1 MKSGSLR
8 LVVGLAAAL
17 SLLVPA
23 TIAGAA
29 LNDVGTVTA
38 ATGAYDETATAWFVE
53 LRGAPTAK
61 GGNRDALRAEHAAFK
76 AAAKAEGVALT
87 ERYEYTGAWNGLS
100 VRVARGQVARLA
112 GVSGVKAIYPVVQA
126 TLPPATSGNAD
137 PDINNATG
145 MTGANIARTEL
156 GLTGKGVTI
165 AIMDSGLDYTLPE
178 FGSCASVG
186 RSCRVRA
193 GWDFVGDDFDS
204 NEADSTFNPVA
215 VPDPDPAPCNPIV
228 ADQRAAQPGAG
239 VSNAGHGT
247 HVAGIAA
254 ADGRNI
260 TGGVTGVAPEASL
273 VALKVFGCNGS
284 TDSDIMAAAME
295 RALELGADVLNMS
308 IGAAFVTWP
317 QYPTAVAADNLVDAG
332 VVVVTS
338 TGNSGANGLW
348 SASAPGVAHK
358 VIASAAV
365 DNVIETLPA
374 FRFGGKTYGYQRATA
389 APDPPLSGSNTLVVA
404 SPLNGCTPITNDVA
418 GKVVLI
424 QRGVCTF
431 HVKAATAQAAGAA
444 AVVLFNNVA
453 GPINPT
459 VAGPVPI
466 TIPVVAVTLAAGTEI
481 QSGAPGTLTWTDQV
495 VEQPLA
501 TGNTTSS
508 FSSYGTT
515 AELVLKPDVAA
526 PGGQIFSTWPHQQF
540 AGHNTIGGTSMASP
554 HVAGSA
560 ALYLQAHPGATAD
573 TIRTALQNTAR
584 PIGFTGVPAALE
596 STFRQGAGM
605 IQVDKAITSATSVTP
620 SKLSLGEGN
629 GGSATVAVSNTGS
642 SAVTYDITT
651 VEGLDAFPIATQV
664 YPFGFGLGFGVT
676 HVTIDSLVLTVPA
689 GGTASKTF
697 TLTPD
702 AGLPEKALYGGWVVL
717 TPRGGG
723 QVLRVPFA
731 GFKGD
736 YQSLPTLNAGGCN
749 YPALVQF
756 EAQADAPF
764 ACAGLTTFERR
775 DSGATYTMEGN
786 DVPAVLYHL
795 NHPTRWLRIEVLNAD
810 GSRVHPVFSEA
821 QPLQEF
827 LPRNSTNA
835 SFFAF
840 TWDGMRSH
848 DQGNGNGDHRRALP
862 NGRYVLRFTALKAL
876 GDPNT
881 PGHTET
887 WTSPVITLAR

>member
-1 MKSGSLR
+1 MKGGSLR
-8 LVVGLAAAL
+8 LVVGLAVTL
-17 SLLVPA
+17 GLFVPA

-29 LNDVGTVTA
+29 LNDVGTVVA

-61 GGNRDALRAEHAAFK
+61 GGNTDALRAEHAAFR
-76 AAAKAEGVALT
+76 AAAKSEGVSLT
-87 ERYEYTGAWNGLS
+87 ERFDYTGVWNGVS
-100 VRVARGQVARLA
+100 VRVARGQASKLA
-112 GVSGVKAIYPVVQA
+112 GVSGVKAIYPVVEA
-126 TLPPATSGNAD
+126 TLPPATSGTAD

-145 MTGANIARTEL
+145 MTGANVARTEL
-156 GLTGKGVTI
+156 GLTGRGVTI
-165 AIMDSGLDYTLPE
+165 AVMDSGLDYTLPE
-178 FGSCASVG
+178 FGGCASVG
-186 RSCRVRA
+186 LSCRVRA

-204 NEADSTFNPVA
+204 NDADSTFNPTPA
-215 VPDPDPAPCNPIV
+215 PDPDPAPCNPLV
-228 ADQRAAQPGAG
+228 ADARATQPGAG

-254 ADGRNI
+254 ADGR
-260 TGGVTGVAPEASL
+260 TVPGGVTGVAPEATL
-273 VALKVFGCNGS
+273 IALKVFGCNGS
-284 TDSDIMAAAME
+284 TDSDIMVAAME
-295 RALELGADVLNMS
+295 RALQLGADVLNMS

-348 SASAPGVAHK
+348 SASAPGVGRK

-374 FRFGGKTYGYQRATA
+374 FRFGGKTYGYQRSTA
-389 APDPPLSGSNTLVVA
+389 APDPPLAGSSTLVVA
-404 SPLNGCTPITNDVA
+404 SPLNGCTPLTNDVA
-418 GKVVLI
+418 GKIVLI
-424 QRGVCTF
+424 QRGTCTF

-459 VAGPVPI
+459 VQGPVPI
-466 TIPVVAVTLAAGTEI
+466 TIPVVAVTLAAGNEI
-481 QSGAPGTLTWTDQV
+481 AAAAPGTLTWTDQV
-495 VEQPLA
+495 VETPLS

-508 FSSYGTT
+508 FSSYGTS
-515 AELVLKPDVAA
+515 AELDLKPDVAA
-526 PGGQIFSTWPHQQF
+526 PGGQIFSTWPHQQY

-560 ALYLQAHPGATAD
+560 ALYLQAHPGATAE

-584 PIGFTGVPAALE
+584 PISFTGFLGVLE

-605 IQVDKAITSATSVTP
+605 IQVDKAITAATSVTP

-629 GGSATVAVSNTGS
+629 GGSATITVRNTGS
-642 SAVTYDITT
+642 SAVTYDIAT
-651 VEGLDAFPIATQV
+651 VEGLDAFPIASQV
-664 YPFGFGLGFGVT
+664 YPFGFGLGFGTT
-676 HVTIDSLVLTVPA
+676 HITIDSLVLAVPA
-689 GGTASKTF
+689 GGTAAKSF

-756 EAQADAPF
+756 HAGGAF
-764 ACAGLTTFERR
+764 ACAGLNNFERR
-775 DSGATYTMEGN
+775 DSGATYTMQGN
-786 DVPAVLYHL
+786 DVPVVLYHL
-795 NHPTRWLRIEVLNAD
+795 NHPTRWLRIEVLKAD
-810 GSRVHPVFSEA
+810 GSKVHPVFSDAE
-821 QPLQEF
+821 PLEEY

-848 DQGNGNGDHRRALP
+848 DNGNGNGDHRKVVP

-876 GDPNT
+876 GDANT